1 VPKRRWLCVGDAPL
15 DFGSK
20 PGIKKTAPVKDA
32 FLKQLSHPAMR
43 DGLTQVYNKRLF
55 QHVIQTEF
63 AYHSRQKQSLSVL
76 MLATSSPACRGLSS
90 SSKRSLSHP

>member
-1 VPKRRWLCVGDAPL
+1 L

-76 MLATSSPACRGLSS
+76 MLATSSPACRPSARNLLQSLANTIRAC
-90 SSKRSLSHP
+90 RS